1 MTAPP
6 RASAPRSNVPGPPE
20 TVDRCDT
27 ALGEWV
33 LRRRVDPDGRL
44 VFEIV
49 ANGAFLMDS
58 REHGTEERLAE
69 VALGGLPRSGGLS
82 VLVGGLGFGYTL
94 RAVLEDDRLE
104 RVTVVELA
112 PAVVDWMRGPVAY
125 LSGAPLDDPRVDVV
139 VGDVGAFLGADRQQ
153 PWDAVVLD
161 VDNGPEFLVHEHN
174 APLYSAAGLR
184 RCREVLR
191 PGGRM
196 ALWSSERSPRCLA
209 DLARVFDGATEHVF
223 PVEREGRR
231 FDYYVYAATR

>member
-6 RASAPRSNVPGPPE
+6 RALTE
-20 TVDRCDT
+20 TVERCDT

-69 VALGGLPRSGGLS
+69 VAFDGLPRSGGLS

-94 RAVLEDDRLE
+94 RAVLDDDRVE
-104 RVTVVELA
+104 RVAVVEWA
-112 PAVVDWMRGPVAY
+112 PAVVDWVRGPAAHLAGGPLEDSRVRVA
-125 LSGAPLDDPRVDVV
+125 
-139 VGDVGAFLGADRQQ
+139 VGDVWAFLGDVRPR
-153 PWDAVVLD
+153 PWDAVLLD

-174 APLYSAAGLR
+174 ARLYFPPGLR
-184 RCREVLR
+184 RCREALR
-191 PGGRM
+191 PGGRL

-209 DLARVFDGATEHVF
+209 DLRRVFGRATEHAF